1 MAMGSQ
7 FSLSLELTKLVPFG
21 SLFNTAGHGLVRLL
35 REIQASGSDFITE
48 QDLAEVFGRNRL
60 EPRFASTFRT
70 AVKHSVIHQV
80 SHIAELVLEGGA
92 GPTVRRSFSEE
103 GYFAMVVQL
112 SLLIYTHELSS
123 LTGAMAVAFER
134 RTKDSTEYVA
144 PPRYDALKG
153 TLRAVREQTCGF
165 MWELTISAVEKK
177 VYPSIAWTDGSLYKI
192 RTIPQV
198 ILQALLDAFT
208 AIQHLPE
215 HTRLQISSATGLP
228 TIVVWAHHI
237 LGLSVKVHVND
248 ESHVFGD
255 ELVTVYVDGDYNGS
269 PKVALLNETDDPYF
283 QLLREREDPVL
294 APVCRHP
301 IRDYGTRLY
310 RFRHEDR
317 ETERR
322 LVYLIVAT
330 CMTIASFPDESRR
343 VGGVPDEASRFLS
356 VQRVLSVSKLLF
368 SSNEDVIDGIA
379 LGSTLPCVEKVPEA
393 RLLSAEFQDNDD
405 DLWHLFHGYKKLAME
420 LMHII
425 FVLCRAQGFEDD
437 ISLYIDVLPESQYI
451 PTLANP
457 DLHRILIEVP
467 SPELAFSSLS
477 SLLLG
482 HAHRPGLEGYS
493 VVSAWGWSLYL
504 SSVACQDPSDSTAGF
519 AFVRGVPARKGE
531 RKHYIIDGAWSL
543 RKEALSHDT
552 AKYSCFDIS
561 HRPGDQCVL
570 SSWTRPKDRRYYIG
584 VKDDAFEIA
593 NVLNYDDPAVDA
605 KAKGGGSSVSCGFY
619 SMQQVSWRTHHAPP
633 CQHPATPGQSSL
645 VLPENVFAFRGFDR
659 PQLHTFQPNAVLAG
673 LVAGD
678 SSARWILTAM
688 MVHTWRASLAKRGAA
703 PQSELVVCLR
713 SRGCCFEC
721 AVRYAQSCNRGA
733 PVGLVL

>member
-70 AVKHSVIHQV
+70 AVKNSVIHQI

-92 GPTVRRSFSEE
+92 GPTVKRSFSEE

-123 LTGAMAVAFER
+123 LAGAMAISFER
-134 RTKDSTEYVA
+134 RNKDSAEYVA

-153 TLRAVREQTCGF
+153 TLRAIREQTCGF

-177 VYPSIAWTDGSLYKI
+177 VYPSIAWTDGSLYQV

-215 HTRLQISSATGLP
+215 HTRLQISSANGLP

-237 LGLSVKVHVND
+237 LGLSVKVHING
-248 ESHVFGD
+248 ESHVFGN
-255 ELVTVYVDGDYNGS
+255 ELVTVYVDGDYGGS
-269 PKVALLNETDDPYF
+269 PKVALLNETDDPFF
-283 QLLREREDPVL
+283 QLIKKREDPVL
-294 APVCRHP
+294 EPVRRHP

-310 RFRHEDR
+310 RYRDEDR
-317 ETERR
+317 ETERG
-322 LVYLIVAT
+322 LVHLIVAT
-330 CMTIASFPDESRR
+330 CMAFASFPDE
-343 VGGVPDEASRFLS
+343 ANNFLS

-368 SSNEDVIDGIA
+368 SSNEDVIDGIDPC
-379 LGSTLPCVEKVPEA
+379 STFLCVEKRPETGW
-393 RLLSAEFQDNDD
+393 LSAEFQDHDD
-405 DLWHLFHGYKKLAME
+405 DLWHLFRGYAKLAVE

-451 PTLANP
+451 RTSANHN
-457 DLHRILIEVP
+457 LHRILIEVP

-482 HAHRPGLEGYS
+482 PAPRPGLEEIS
-493 VVSAWGWSLYL
+493 VVSAWGWSLCL
-504 SSVACQDPSDSTAGF
+504 SSVSCQDPSDCTTGF
-519 AFVRGVPARKGE
+519 AFVRGVPARNGE

-543 RKEALSHDT
+543 MKEALSHDT
-552 AKYSCFDIS
+552 AKYSRFQIS
-561 HRPGDQCVL
+561 HGPGDQCIL
-570 SSWTRPKDRRYYIG
+570 SSWTRLKDRRYFIG
-584 VKDDAFEIA
+584 VKDDAFEVA
-593 NVLNYDDPAVDA
+593 NVLSYDDPAVDA
-605 KAKGGGSSVSCGFY
+605 KDRGVAGDGSSVTCGFR
-619 SMQQVSWRTHHAPP
+619 SMQHVSWAAHHTPP
-633 CQHPATPGQSSL
+633 CQHPASPGQSSL
-645 VLPENVFAFRGFDR
+645 VLPENVFVFRGVGR
-659 PQLHTFQPNAVLAG
+659 PRLDTFQPGAVLAG

-688 MVHTWRASLAKRGAA
+688 MVHNWRASLSKWGAA
-703 PQSELVVCLR
+703 PRAELVVCLR